1 MVKTK
6 HGKIYFIFYNT
17 LKYIL
22 RAIFKLLYRVET
34 IGLDKIPEKGKL
46 IICSNHISYLDP
58 VIIADFMPRYIYFMA
73 KEELYDHK
81 ILGSLITFLNAFPVK
96 REGFSIETFRT
107 SQEVLKNGHILGL
120 FPEGTRSTDGV
131 LKEGKRGVGF
141 IAARNE
147 APILPIAISGTNKVI
162 QKPHKRLFF
171 PKIKI
176 IAGDIIDVKEIL
188 ERYDRREAENI
199 IVSKTM
205 EEIGKLYEKIK

>member
-22 RAIFKLLYRVET
+22 RIIFKILYRVET
-34 IGLDKIPEKGKL
+34 IDLDRIPEKGRL

-58 VIIADFMPRYIYFMA
+58 VIITDFMPGYIYFMA

-81 ILGSLITFLNAFPVK
+81 ILGSLISFFNAFPVK
-96 REGFSIETFRT
+96 REGFSIDTFRT
-107 SQEVLKNGHILGL
+107 SQEVLKSENILGI
-120 FPEGTRSTDGV
+120 FPEGTRSTEGIIR
-131 LKEGKRGVGF
+131 EGKRGVGLL
-141 IAARNE
+141 AVSNK

-176 IAGDIIDVKEIL
+176 IAGNIIDVNEIL
-188 ERYDRREAENI
+188 EKYDKREAENI

-205 EEIGKLYEKIK
+205 EEIKRLYDKIK